1 MLSLDNLKVA
11 NQDENKS
18 DERHSTMLKALAVS
32 HDLLIRN
39 PDLKRIESRSNL
51 KSVFPDFF
59 STNVSGSVSE

>member
-1 MLSLDNLKVA
+1 MLGLDNLRVA

-39 PDLKRIESRSNL
+39 PDLKRIE
-51 KSVFPDFF
+51 
-59 STNVSGSVSE
+59 